1 MLDNQ
6 TKQQLQQ
13 YLELL
18 ENPIILS
25 ASLSEDES
33 SQKMR
38 NFLEEV
44 TSLSSKITLEEQALP
59 YTPSFEIKQTSI
71 SSGLIFAGIP
81 LGHEFSSFVLALLQ
95 ISGRAPKIDESLIKQ
110 IKAIDKAY
118 HFESVVS
125 LTCHICPEVVQTLN
139 IFTVLNPLITH
150 TMIEGGIHQEI
161 VNERDIMAVP
171 TVFLDGE
178 EFSSGKLTVEQL
190 LEKLA
195 GSIELDEE
203 ITNQV
208 YDSLIIG
215 GGPAG
220 ASAAIYSARKGIK
233 TALVCEEFGG
243 QVMETLGIENM
254 IGTPYTE
261 GPKLMAQVNQ
271 HVKEYNVQEIT
282 GQRVTQIKKT
292 DLIEV
297 ELTNG
302 SILKTKSAII
312 STGAR
317 WRHINV
323 PGEKEF
329 KNKGVAY
336 CPHCDGPIFAGKPVA
351 VIGGGNSGI
360 EAAIDLAGI
369 VKHVYVLEF
378 LPELKA
384 DKVLQDKLY
393 SLKNVTVITNA
404 QTTAITGT
412 NSVEGLTYIDRQTQ
426 ETQHLAIEGVFV
438 LIGLMPNTEWLKDT
452 LELNERG
459 EINIAANGET
469 SLPGVFAAG
478 DCTNQMYKQIIISMG
493 SGATAA
499 LGAFDYLMR
508 NY

>member
-1 MLDNQ
+1 M
-6 TKQQLQQ
+6 
-13 YLELL
+13 
-18 ENPIILS
+18 
-25 ASLSEDES
+25 
-33 SQKMR
+33 
-38 NFLEEV
+38 
-44 TSLSSKITLEEQALP
+44 
-59 YTPSFEIKQTSI
+59 YTPSFEIKQTTH
-71 SSGLIFAGIP
+71 SSGVIFAGIP
-81 LGHEFSSFVLALLQ
+81 LGHEFSSFILALLQ
-95 ISGRAPKIDESLIKQ
+95 VSGRTPKIDEHIIQQ
-110 IKAIDKAY
+110 IKAINNVY
-118 HFESVVS
+118 HFESIVS

-139 IFTVLNPLITH
+139 IFAILNPLITH
-150 TMIEGGIHQEI
+150 TMIEGGIHQDI
-161 VNERDIMAVP
+161 IKERNIMAVP
-171 TVFLDGE
+171 TVYLNGNEFL
-178 EFSSGKLTVEQL
+178 SGKLSVEQL
-190 LEKLA
+190 LEKLV
-195 GSIELDEE
+195 GSIELTEE
-203 ITNQV
+203 VTNQV

-261 GPKLMAQVNQ
+261 GPTLMAQVSE
-271 HVKEYNVQEIT
+271 HVKQYNVQQII
-282 GQRVTQIKKT
+282 GQRVNHIQKH

-297 ELTNG
+297 ELANG
-302 SILKTKSAII
+302 TILKTKSAII

-317 WRHINV
+317 WRHIHV
-323 PGEKEF
+323 PGEQEF

-336 CPHCDGPIFAGKPVA
+336 CPHCDGPTFAGKPVA
-351 VIGGGNSGI
+351 VIGGGNSGV

-369 VKHVYVLEF
+369 VKHVYLLEF

-393 SLKNVTVITNA
+393 SLSNVTVILNA
-404 QTTAITGT
+404 KTTEITGSH
-412 NSVEGLTYIDRQTQ
+412 SVDGLTYIDQTTQ
-426 ETQHLAIEGVFV
+426 EMHQLTIAGVFV

-452 LELNERG
+452 VALNEHG
-459 EINIAANGET
+459 EIKIATNGET

-478 DCTNQMYKQIIISMG
+478 DCTNQVYKQIIISMG